1 MGARIRQDI
10 GRKLL
15 EAVEEA
21 RIHHAALQRKSV
33 LALEIVRDVGLA
45 NDDGR
50 LSLERHLARHHA
62 VQAAL
67 AAYNEALHR
76 FSDFVV
82 HGKTPE

>member
-33 LALEIVRDVGLA
+33 LALEIVRDVSLA

-62 VQAAL
+62 VQAA
-67 AAYNEALHR
+67 YNEALHR